1 MDDADNLQ
9 KKGNERNKKK
19 AIFSNDEF
27 SGEDALMEDHL
38 ELREKLPEDVEMIK
52 KSLKDNLVCSTL
64 NDNEILTLSNYMQFF
79 IFKSGDMVIKQGEK
93 GSYFFIINSG
103 KFNVYV
109 NENHVKT
116 LSKGNSFGEAA
127 LIHNT
132 QRSATIVAETNG
144 SLWGVQRSTFRATL
158 KQLSNRNFNEN
169 RSFIDC
175 VSVFDMLTEAQKNMI
190 TNACVIQ
197 NFKPGET
204 IVKQGDYGDVLYILK
219 EGKATVYINDKEI
232 RTLKKGSYF
241 GERALLYDEPRSA
254 TVVAK
259 ETTACASICRKLLN
273 VVLGNLQVV
282 LFRNIMTEALQ
293 QSTIFKHFNG
303 EQLNDLADTAIV
315 RDYPANYFILNKDK
329 VKSVRYLIV
338 LEGRV
343 ELFLDDRSIGIL
355 TRGKSFGD
363 QYVLNHKLKFQHT
376 VKSLEVCKIALITES
391 CLSDCLGNNN
401 IDASIDYN
409 NKKTIIK
416 KMYIFR
422 YLSEKQCNMFI
433 EAFRTTRYEEGDYI
447 IQEGEVGSRFYIIKH
462 GEVEV
467 IKNNKR
473 LRTLGK
479 NDYFGERALLYDE
492 PRTASVI
499 SKVNDLECWFV
510 DKKVFLQIVEGPMLA
525 HLEERIKMQDT
536 KVEMDEL
543 QTERIIGRGTFGT
556 VKLVNHIPTKI
567 RYALKCV
574 SKKNI
579 IELNQQ
585 TNIML
590 EREITAEN
598 DHPFIVRLVRTFK
611 DAKYFYFLT
620 ELVTGGELYDA
631 IRKLGLLS
639 KSQSQFYLGSL
650 ILAIEYLHERNIV
663 YRDLKP
669 ENILLDKQGYVK
681 LIDFG
686 CAKKIQTR
694 AYTLIGTPHYMAP
707 EVILGKGYGCTVDI
721 WALGVCLYEFICGP
735 LPFGNDQEDQLEI
748 FRDILTG
755 QLTFPD
761 YVTDKYTIN
770 LMKRLLCRLPQGR
783 IGCSINGFK
792 DIKEHPFFSDFN
804 WDKLAGRLLDPPLV
818 SKGETYAEDID
829 INQIEE
835 EDVDDD
841 EDEDDEDG
849 SISNDTGW
857 DADF

>member
-1 MDDADNLQ
+1 MDENNDVP

-19 AIFSNDEF
+19 AIFSNDDF
-27 SGEDALMEDHL
+27 SGEDTLMEDHL
-38 ELREKLPEDVEMIK
+38 QLREKLSEDIEMIK
-52 KSLKDNLVCSTL
+52 ASLKNNLVCSTL

-79 IFKSGDMVIKQGEK
+79 VFKGGDLVIKQGEK

-103 KFNVYV
+103 KFDVYV
-109 NENHVKT
+109 NDKKVK
-116 LSKGNSFGEAA
+116 SMGKGSSFGEAA

-132 QRSATIVAETNG
+132 QRSATIMAETDG
-144 SLWGVQRSTFRATL
+144 TLWGVQRSTFRATL

-169 RSFIDC
+169 RSFIDS

-197 NFKPGET
+197 MFKPGET
-204 IVKQGDYGDVLYILK
+204 IVKQGDYGDVLFILK
-219 EGKATVYINDKEI
+219 EGKATVFINDKEI
-232 RTLKKGSYF
+232 RVLNKGSYF

-254 TVVAK
+254 TIIAK
-259 ETTACASICRKLLN
+259 EPTACASICRKLLN
-273 VVLGNLQVV
+273 IVLGNLQVV

-293 QSTIFKHFNG
+293 QSEIFRQFSA

-315 RDYPANYFILNKDK
+315 RDYPANYHILHKDK
-329 VKSVRYLIV
+329 VKSVKYLIV
-338 LEGRV
+338 LEGKV
-343 ELFLDDRSIGIL
+343 ELFLDDESIGIL

-363 QYVLNHKLKFQHT
+363 QYVLNQKQKFRHT
-376 VKSLEVCKIALITES
+376 VKSLDVCKIALITES
-391 CLSDCLGNNN
+391 CLADCLGDNN
-401 IDASIDYN
+401 IDASIDHN
-409 NKKTIIK
+409 NKKSIIK

-422 YLSEKQCNMFI
+422 YLSEQQCNLLI

-447 IQEGEVGSRFYIIKH
+447 IQEGEVGSRFYIIKN

-467 IKNNKR
+467 TKNGKR

-492 PRTASVI
+492 PRTASII
-499 SKVNDLECWFV
+499 SKATSVECWFV
-510 DKKVFLQIVEGPMLA
+510 DKSVFLQIIQGPMLT

-536 KVEMDEL
+536 KVEMHEL
-543 QTERIIGRGTFGT
+543 ETERIIGRGTFGT
-556 VKLVNHIPTKI
+556 VKLVHHKPTQI

-574 SKKNI
+574 SKRSI
-579 IELNQQ
+579 ISLNQQ
-585 TNIML
+585 NNIKL

-598 DHPFIVRLVRTFK
+598 DHPFIIRLVRTFK
-611 DAKYFYFLT
+611 DSNCFYFLT

-639 KSQSQFYLGSL
+639 KPQAQFYLGSI

-686 CAKKIQTR
+686 CAKKIQGR
-694 AYTLIGTPHYMAP
+694 AYTLVGTPHYMAP

-761 YVTDKYTIN
+761 YVSDQDSIN

-792 DIKEHPFFSDFN
+792 DIKEHAFFGNFN
-804 WDKLAGRLLDPPLV
+804 WDKLAGRLLEPPLV

-829 INQIEE
+829 IKQIEE
-835 EDVDDD
+835 EDALNEGEPLDGDDSWDVD
-841 EDEDDEDG
+841 
-849 SISNDTGW
+849 
-857 DADF
+857 F

>member
-1 MDDADNLQ
+1 MDENGDVL
-9 KKGNERNKKK
+9 KKGERNKKK
-19 AIFSNDEF
+19 AIFSNDDF
-27 SGEDALMEDHL
+27 SGEDTLMEEHL
-38 ELREKLPEDVEMIK
+38 QLREKLSDDIEMIK
-52 KSLKDNLVCSTL
+52 ASLKNNLVCSTL

-79 IFKSGDMVIKQGEK
+79 VFKGGDMVIKQGEK
-93 GSYFFIINSG
+93 GIVENIQYG
-103 KFNVYV
+103 KFDVYV
-109 NENHVKT
+109 NGKKVKT
-116 LSKGNSFGEAA
+116 MGKGLSFGEAA

-132 QRSATIVAETNG
+132 QRSATIVAEADGT
-144 SLWGVQRSTFRATL
+144 LWGVQRSTFRATL

-169 RSFIDC
+169 RSFIDS

-197 NFKPGET
+197 HFKPGEI
-204 IVKQGDYGDVLYILK
+204 IVKQGDYGDVLFILK
-219 EGKATVYINDKEI
+219 EGRATVYINEEEV
-232 RTLKKGSYF
+232 RVLEKGSYF

-254 TVVAK
+254 TIIAK
-259 ETTACASICRKLLN
+259 EVTACASICRKLLN
-273 VVLGNLQVV
+273 IVLGNLQVV

-293 QSTIFKHFNG
+293 QSDIFRQFNAD
-303 EQLNDLADTAIV
+303 QLNDLADTAIV
-315 RDYPANYFILNKDK
+315 RDYPSNYNILHKDK
-329 VKSVRYLIV
+329 LKSVKYIIV

-343 ELFLDDRSIGIL
+343 ELFLDDESIGIL
-355 TRGKSFGD
+355 TRGMSFGD
-363 QYVLNHKLKFQHT
+363 QYVLNQKQKFRHT
-376 VKSLEVCKIALITES
+376 IKSLEVCKIALITES
-391 CLSDCLGNNN
+391 CLADCLGNNN

-409 NKKTIIK
+409 NKKSIIK

-422 YLSEKQCNMFI
+422 YLTEKQCSLLI

-447 IQEGEVGSRFYIIKH
+447 IQEGEVGSRFYIIKF
-462 GEVEV
+462 GEVEIV
-467 IKNNKR
+467 KNGKR

-499 SKVNDLECWFV
+499 SKINNVECWFV
-510 DKKVFLQIVEGPMLA
+510 DKSVFLQIIEGPMLA

-536 KVEMDEL
+536 KVEMNEL
-543 QTERIIGRGTFGT
+543 VIEKIIGRGTFGT
-556 VKLVNHIPTKI
+556 VKLVHHKPTQL

-574 SKKNI
+574 SIKSI
-579 IELNQQ
+579 INLNQQ
-585 TNIML
+585 NNIKL

-598 DHPFIVRLVRTFK
+598 DHPFIIRLVRTFK
-611 DAKYFYFLT
+611 DSKYFYFLT

-639 KSQSQFYLGSL
+639 KSQAQFYLGSI

-686 CAKKIQTR
+686 CAKKIHGR
-694 AYTLIGTPHYMAP
+694 AYTLVGTPHYMAP

-735 LPFGNDQEDQLEI
+735 LPFGNDEEDQLEI

-761 YVTDKYTIN
+761 YVTDNDSTN

-792 DIKEHPFFSDFN
+792 DIKEHAFFSTFN

-829 INQIEE
+829 MKQIEQE
-835 EDVDDD
+835 GDISEGCDNEGDATFDDD
-841 EDEDDEDG
+841 D
-849 SISNDTGW
+849 NW
-857 DADF
+857 DLDF